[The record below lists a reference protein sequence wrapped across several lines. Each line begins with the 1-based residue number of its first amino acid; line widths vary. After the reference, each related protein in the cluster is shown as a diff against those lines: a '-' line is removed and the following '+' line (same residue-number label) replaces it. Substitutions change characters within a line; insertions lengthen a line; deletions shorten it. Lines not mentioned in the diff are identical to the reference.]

1 MIALLLIVS
10 FLDREVSTDVD
21 HDRDDRDSHD
31 SDDTLSDWLTDWPI
45 NRLIDWLT
53 DLTDWFLQEKE
64 HHRSVKEKRFRYV
77 EQKGFQSFFE
87 TWTDKTFKKETASE
101 DKEDDEDPEFN
112 HLWIRSFSI
121 YSKVAHLI
129 KSRLLNVNFAW
140 HNFPA
145 WTFVCSFELRNTP
158 KGNVCSPLTLTIVC
172 VSLKYYMY
180 QSLSLKTI
188 N

>member
-10 FLDREVSTDVD
+10 FLDREVSTDID

-31 SDDTLSDWLTDWPI
+31 SDDTLSDWLTD
-45 NRLIDWLT
+45 
-53 DLTDWFLQEKE
+53 LTDWILQEKE

-112 HLWIRSFSI
+112 HLWIVHITKNQIFVDLPQSS
-121 YSKVAHLI
+121 
-129 KSRLLNVNFAW
+129 
-140 HNFPA
+140 
-145 WTFVCSFELRNTP
+145 TFN
-158 KGNVCSPLTLTIVC
+158 
-172 VSLKYYMY
+172 
-180 QSLSLKTI
+180 
-188 N
+188 